1 MGMGKI
7 FPISP
12 WTRIACTR
20 GVQLQGASDPWARTC
35 RASVV
40 IVSFLRR
47 RHQVPLQPAAPSV
60 PHARAILEYNTV
72 RPAASSKTHVHGH
85 ARTTTSDVGGNM
97 QCAPAAQSEPA
108 SRASRPRTL
117 GVLHALRAHL
127 SSEEAEPTMGRVDA
141 EALRAVD
148 ARLSFR
154 GHSLLPSLLEHLLK
168 GEGVHQNHSLADG
181 SIHL

>member
-1 MGMGKI
+1 MTERPCSMAWGTSFYSKHGHTLM
-7 FPISP
+7 
-12 WTRIACTR
+12 A
-20 GVQLQGASDPWARTC
+20 ARSENLTQ
-35 RASVV
+35 RS
-40 IVSFLRR
+40 VSFFASK
-47 RHQVPLQPAAPSV
+47 QEAAGIPLARV

-168 GEGVHQNHSLADG
+168 GEGVQQNHSLADG